1 MQLMASFIY
10 IFQSFNEG
18 PPKARTTW
26 GEDTG
31 QDSINNGKRVPKRRI
46 TVVGINAVE
55 ESQQEPGT
63 KCSNSVS
70 SSLAPMILINTAFIQ
85 ISLTYIP

>member
-1 MQLMASFIY
+1 MNNNNFIDLPFL
-10 IFQSFNEG
+10 FQSFNEG
-18 PPKARTTW
+18 PPKARNTW
-26 GEDTG
+26 GEDGG

-63 KCSNSVS
+63 KCSNSKP
-70 SSLAPMILINTAFIQ
+70 LAPVF
-85 ISLTYIP
+85 P